1 MKKTNY
7 IMPTTVTGSHAN
19 PSWMWTAINEINAG
33 NYGVTDIKET
43 YDDAVDIA
51 ILDQTKAG
59 IDIITDGE
67 MRRNN
72 FIQSFYEKM
81 TGLEI
86 REPQRKTG
94 LKSYDSH
101 IRYICKEKI
110 TIPNGLGI
118 TEEFLYTKLHTN
130 KQIKVTCPGPLT
142 LTIHIR
148 PEKAYANRL
157 DLAWEFSKIINSEL
171 KALVDNGANF
181 IQIDEP
187 SFAIV
192 PGELNEWIKLFNET
206 VKDVKAKIA
215 LHICFGNL
223 TSRPRGNRSYK
234 WMFPELTKAHTD
246 QLVLEFAN
254 REMKEIEIW
263 QEFANQIELSAGVVD
278 VKSFYIETPEDVAN
292 KIEEILKYGPAEKLL
307 LNPDCGFSQLPRWIT
322 KLKLEALVEG
332 TKIAKGSAN

>member
-1 MKKTNY
+1 MKK
-7 IMPTTVTGSHAN
+7 IRSIIPTTVVGSHAN
-19 PSWMWTAINEINAG
+19 PSWMWSAINEINSG
-33 NYGVTDIKET
+33 NYGITDIKET

-51 ILDQTKAG
+51 ILDQTRAG

-72 FIQSFYEKM
+72 FMQSFYKKM

-86 REPQRKTG
+86 REPLRKTG

-110 TIPNGLGI
+110 TLPNGLGI
-118 TEEFLYTKLHTN
+118 TEEFLYTKKNTH
-130 KQIKVTCPGPLT
+130 KPIKVTCPGPLT

-148 PEKAYANRL
+148 PDQIYKKRL

-171 KALVDNGANF
+171 KELVKNGADF

-192 PGELNEWIKLFNET
+192 PGELDEWIKLFNET
-206 VKDVKAKIA
+206 VKDVHAKIA

-223 TSRPRGNRSYK
+223 SSRPRGNRTYK
-234 WMFPELTKAHTD
+234 WMFPNLNNANTN

-254 REMKEIEIW
+254 RELKEVEIW
-263 QEFANQIELSAGVVD
+263 QELSPETELSAGVID
-278 VKSFYIETPEDVAN
+278 VKSFYIETPENVAN
-292 KIEEILKYGPAEKLL
+292 KIEEILKFGPPEKLL

-322 KLKLEALVEG
+322 KLKLEALV
-332 TKIAKGSAN
+332 KGSQLIKG